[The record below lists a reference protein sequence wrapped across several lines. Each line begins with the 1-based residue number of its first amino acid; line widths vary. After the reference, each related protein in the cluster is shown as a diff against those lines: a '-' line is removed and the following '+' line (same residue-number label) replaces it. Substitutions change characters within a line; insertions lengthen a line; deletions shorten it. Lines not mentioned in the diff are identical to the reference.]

1 MLATFDRFHLN
12 HPAGVRVLEGYFNE
26 TLPGAAASGAFTQF
40 AVLRLDGDTYESTIQ
55 ALEVL
60 YPYLSVGGY
69 VIVDDYMD
77 WIGCRQAVLDFRER
91 EGIRGRSGEQL
102 VAVYHDLDKGEVPR
116 GIWWQKLHK

>member
-1 MLATFDRFHLN
+1 MLIVGLCWLR
-12 HPAGVRVLEGYFNE
+12 G
-26 TLPGAAASGAFTQF
+26 PG
-40 AVLRLDGDTYESTIQ
+40 TIQ
-55 ALEVL
+55 ALDVL

-77 WIGCRQAVLDFRER
+77 WIGCRQAVLDFREK